1 MLIDTV
7 GPVVQ
12 QNNNTLTVNCS
23 DDLGSM
29 SADLMKTR
37 QILLNLLSNAGKFT
51 RDGGVTLEVRR
62 LLVDARASVVF
73 TVIDTGV
80 GMTPQQ
86 TERIFD
92 AFTQADVT
100 TTRKYGGTG
109 LGLAI
114 VSRFCQLMGGS
125 VSVQSRPGEGSS
137 FTVHLPLEVLD
148 AVIESPLPAGVA

>member
-1 MLIDTV
+1 LIDTV
-7 GPVVQ
+7 APVVE
-12 QNNNTLTVNCS
+12 QNNNVLTVTCG
-23 DDLGSM
+23 DDVGTM

-51 RDGGVTLEVRR
+51 RAGVVTLEAQRR
-62 LLVDARASVVF
+62 LVDGKPFVAF
-73 TVIDTGV
+73 TVTDTGI

-86 TERIFD
+86 TEKIFE

-125 VSVQSRPGEGSS
+125 VSVESRAGEGSC
-137 FTVHLPLEVLD
+137 FTVHLPLDVVDTLIEATLSVD
-148 AVIESPLPAGVA
+148 AA